1 MITKLP
7 NQQIFQINYMLI
19 SRPRRNRKSDAIRD
33 LVQETTLSV
42 DDFIFPMFVLEGSG
56 IKSEIKSM
64 PNIYRFSIDTLLEEI
79 KEVSDLGIKS
89 ICLFPNYT
97 EAKKDKFAT
106 ESHNPETF
114 YLKAL
119 SEIKEKF
126 PHIALMTDVAMDPY
140 SSDGHDG
147 LVGNGA
153 DGLVDILND
162 ETLDILGKMALAQA
176 RAGADIIGPSDMMD
190 GRIGFIRKILDNEGF
205 SNVSI
210 MSYSVKYAS
219 AFYGPFRDA
228 LDSAPKFGDKKTYQ
242 MNPANVREALIEGQL
257 DVAEGADFLM
267 VKPAFSYLD
276 VIKTMADNFDLPI
289 AAYNVSGEYAMIK
302 AAAQNGWLDGDKAML
317 EMLLSIKRA
326 GAKIILSYFAKEFAI
341 LKNH

>member
-1 MITKLP
+1 
-7 NQQIFQINYMLI
+7 MLI
-19 SRPRRNRKSDAIRD
+19 NRPRRNRKSAAIRD

-42 DDFIFPMFVLEGSG
+42 NDFIFPMFVMEGSG

-64 PNIYRFSIDTLLEEI
+64 PNIFRFSMDTLLEEI

-89 ICLFPNYT
+89 ICLFPNYP
-97 EAKKDKFAT
+97 ESKKDKYAT
-106 ESHNPETF
+106 ESHNPNTL
-114 YLKAL
+114 YIKAL
-119 SEIKEKF
+119 SEIKSKF

-147 LVGNGA
+147 LVENGQ
-153 DGLVDILND
+153 ILND

-176 RAGADIIGPSDMMD
+176 RAGADILGPSDMMD
-190 GRIGFIRKILDNEGF
+190 GRIGYIRELLDDEGF
-205 SNVSI
+205 TNVSI

-257 DVAEGADFLM
+257 DMDEGADFLM

-341 LKNH
+341 LKA